1 MEAER
6 KQLISVKEARKQMG
20 KASDV
25 YSDAQVESII
35 EQLTFLATIT
45 GKAAHE
51 QVSKKL
57 VPKSL

>member
-1 MEAER
+1 
-6 KQLISVKEARKQMG
+6 MG